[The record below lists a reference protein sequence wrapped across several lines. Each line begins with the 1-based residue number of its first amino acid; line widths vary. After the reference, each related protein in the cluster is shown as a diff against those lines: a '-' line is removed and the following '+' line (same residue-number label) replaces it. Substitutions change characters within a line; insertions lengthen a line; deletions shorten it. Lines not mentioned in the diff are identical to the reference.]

1 MEVWL
6 ERLRRAKRA
15 LVFLELG
22 VIFLEKTQA
31 VGHLAAEELDMEP
44 QNPLMELKNL
54 HMEEEEEAME
64 IKVEVVYLVDYQ
76 GLEVSFKNLG
86 LKT

>member
-22 VIFLEKTQA
+22 VISLEKTQA
-31 VGHLAAEELDMEP
+31 VGAEELDMEP

-54 HMEEEEEAME
+54 HMEEAME

-76 GLEVSFKNLG
+76 GLEVSL
-86 LKT
+86 

>member
-22 VIFLEKTQA
+22 VISLEKTQA

-54 HMEEEEEAME
+54 HMEEEAVE

-76 GLEVSFKNLG
+76 ALEVSL
-86 LKT
+86 

>member
-6 ERLRRAKRA
+6 ERLRKAKRA
-15 LVFLELG
+15 LAFLELG
-22 VIFLEKTQA
+22 VISLEKTQA
-31 VGHLAAEELDMEP
+31 VGHLAAAAEELDMEP

-54 HMEEEEEAME
+54 HMEEEAME

-76 GLEVSFKNLG
+76 GLEVSL
-86 LKT
+86 

>member
-22 VIFLEKTQA
+22 VISLEKTQA
-31 VGHLAAEELDMEP
+31 VGAEELDMEP

-54 HMEEEEEAME
+54 HMEEEAME

-76 GLEVSFKNLG
+76 GLEVSL
-86 LKT
+86 

>member
-22 VIFLEKTQA
+22 VISLEKTQA
-31 VGHLAAEELDMEP
+31 VGHLAAAEELDMEP

-54 HMEEEEEAME
+54 HMEEEAME

-76 GLEVSFKNLG
+76 GLEVSL
-86 LKT
+86 

>member
-1 MEVWL
+1 MEVWQ

-22 VIFLEKTQA
+22 VISLEKTQA

-54 HMEEEEEAME
+54 HMEEEAME

-76 GLEVSFKNLG
+76 GLEVSL
-86 LKT
+86 

>member
-22 VIFLEKTQA
+22 VISLEKTQA

-54 HMEEEEEAME
+54 HMEEEEAME

-76 GLEVSFKNLG
+76 GLEVSL
-86 LKT
+86 

>member
-22 VIFLEKTQA
+22 VISLEKTQA
-31 VGHLAAEELDMEP
+31 VGHLAAAAEELDMEP

-54 HMEEEEEAME
+54 HMEEEAME

-76 GLEVSFKNLG
+76 GLEVSL
-86 LKT
+86 

>member
-6 ERLRRAKRA
+6 ERLRKAKRA

-22 VIFLEKTQA
+22 VISLEKTQA
-31 VGHLAAEELDMEP
+31 VGHLAAAAEELDMEP

-54 HMEEEEEAME
+54 HMEEEEME

-76 GLEVSFKNLG
+76 GLEVSL
-86 LKT
+86 

>member
-6 ERLRRAKRA
+6 ERLRRAKKA

-22 VIFLEKTQA
+22 VISLEKTQA
-31 VGHLAAEELDMEP
+31 VGHLAAAEELDMEP

-54 HMEEEEEAME
+54 HMEEEEAME

-76 GLEVSFKNLG
+76 GLEVSL
-86 LKT
+86 

>member
-6 ERLRRAKRA
+6 ERLRKAKRA

-22 VIFLEKTQA
+22 VISLEKTQA
-31 VGHLAAEELDMEP
+31 VGHLAAAEELDMEP

-54 HMEEEEEAME
+54 HMEEAME

-76 GLEVSFKNLG
+76 GLEVSL
-86 LKT
+86 

>member
-6 ERLRRAKRA
+6 ERLRKAKRA

-22 VIFLEKTQA
+22 VISLEKTQA
-31 VGHLAAEELDMEP
+31 VGHLAAAEELDMEP

-54 HMEEEEEAME
+54 HMEEEAME

-76 GLEVSFKNLG
+76 GLEVSL
-86 LKT
+86 

>member
-6 ERLRRAKRA
+6 ERLRKAKRA

-22 VIFLEKTQA
+22 VISLEKTQA
-31 VGHLAAEELDMEP
+31 VGAEELDMEP

-54 HMEEEEEAME
+54 HMEEEAME

-76 GLEVSFKNLG
+76 GLEVSL
-86 LKT
+86 

>member
-6 ERLRRAKRA
+6 ERLRRAKKA

-22 VIFLEKTQA
+22 VISLEKTQA
-31 VGHLAAEELDMEP
+31 VGHLAAAEELDMEP

-54 HMEEEEEAME
+54 HMEEEAME

-76 GLEVSFKNLG
+76 GLEVSL
-86 LKT
+86 

>member
-22 VIFLEKTQA
+22 VISLEKTQA
-31 VGHLAAEELDMEP
+31 VGHLAAAAEELDMEP

-54 HMEEEEEAME
+54 HMEEEEAME

-76 GLEVSFKNLG
+76 GLEVSL
-86 LKT
+86 

>member
-6 ERLRRAKRA
+6 ERLRKAKRA

-22 VIFLEKTQA
+22 VISLEKTQA
-31 VGHLAAEELDMEP
+31 VGAEELDMEP

-54 HMEEEEEAME
+54 HMEEAME

-76 GLEVSFKNLG
+76 GLEVSL
-86 LKT
+86 

>member
-6 ERLRRAKRA
+6 ERLRKAKRA

-22 VIFLEKTQA
+22 VISLEKTQA
-31 VGHLAAEELDMEP
+31 VGAEELDMEP

-54 HMEEEEEAME
+54 HMEEEEAME

-76 GLEVSFKNLG
+76 GLEVSL
-86 LKT
+86 

>member
-6 ERLRRAKRA
+6 ERLRRAKKA

-22 VIFLEKTQA
+22 VISLEKTQA
-31 VGHLAAEELDMEP
+31 VGHLAAAAEELDMEP

-54 HMEEEEEAME
+54 HMEEEAME

-76 GLEVSFKNLG
+76 GLEVSL
-86 LKT
+86 